1 MRRKWLVGCIGVA
14 VTVGASLMAYSYLSA
29 AHGGGAAESSTLA
42 LISDSHEPV
51 EGHSA

>member
-1 MRRKWLVGCIGVA
+1 MGCIGVA

-29 AHGGGAAESSTLA
+29 AHGGGAAAESSTLA